1 MCDVDENARRL
12 QSEGRRRSGTTKL
25 TDVESLRQMRQSY
38 ELYRVGVAE
47 ELGLDI
53 ANMSAEDAAVK
64 ILEWAMN
71 VSAAQSSQQRGQD
84 DVRTAT
90 ESLLY

>member
-12 QSEGRRRSGTTKL
+12 QSEERGQSGTTKL

-38 ELYRVGVAE
+38 ELYQFEVAE
-47 ELGLDI
+47 ELVLDVT
-53 ANMSAEDAAVK
+53 NMSAEDAAVR
-64 ILEWAMN
+64 IRGWAIK
-71 VSAAQSSQQRGQD
+71 VSGAQSSQQRGQD
-84 DVRTAT
+84 NVRTAT